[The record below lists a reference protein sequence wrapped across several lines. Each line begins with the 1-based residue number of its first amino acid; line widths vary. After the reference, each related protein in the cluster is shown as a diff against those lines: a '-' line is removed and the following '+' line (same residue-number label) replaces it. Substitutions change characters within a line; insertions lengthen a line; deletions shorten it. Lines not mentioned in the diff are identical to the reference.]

1 MNNIQRWDHELI
13 FQYIEPG
20 SSVLDLGCGSGE
32 LLARLIKDK
41 QVRGQAVETDPL
53 RVSEAIQNGTAV
65 YQKDLDL
72 GLEEFNSKSFNYVVL
87 EKTLQVLYRPM
98 LVLEEMLR
106 IGQVCFISFPNFSYK
121 GVVEKFIQTGRMPVT
136 ASLPHQWHDTPN
148 IHLFTLYDFLDWLSD
163 YRVEMV
169 EGIAYDG
176 KNVRSMV
183 LPEDSSEAEEL
194 LFVLRFDQER

>member
-1 MNNIQRWDHELI
+1 MDSIKRWDHEII

-20 SSVLDLGCGSGE
+20 SSVLDLGCGNGE
-32 LLARLIKDK
+32 LLARLIKEK

-53 RVSEAIQNGTAV
+53 RVSEAIQNGAAV

-72 GLEEFNSKSFNYVVL
+72 GLEEFNSKSFKYVVL

-136 ASLPHQWHDTPN
+136 TSLPHRWYDTPN
-148 IHLFTLYDFLDWLSD
+148 IHLFTLYDFLDWLRD

-176 KNVRSMV
+176 KNTRALA
-183 LPEDSSEAEEL
+183 LPEDSTEAEEL
-194 LFVLRFDQER
+194 LFVLTLD